1 VPHQLDSSTAHKLLA
16 ALPECNEWGQVTILD
31 SIANYKPESADQ
43 AEKIV
48 ERVRPR
54 LQHANSAV
62 VLSASKVNVHVNVH
76 KCVSR
81 KMYFIVLFGGKVA
94 LQHSPPQCKNGNRRP
109 MNRFQHP

>member
-1 VPHQLDSSTAHKLLA
+1 LFFSVSTKNVPHQLDSSAAHKLLA

-31 SIANYKPESADQ
+31 SIAAYRPESPEQ

-62 VLSASKVNVHVNVH
+62 VLSASKVSVPVNIHRRFV
-76 KCVSR
+76 CFWTCACSTVITR
-81 KMYFIVLFGGKVA
+81 AKMATGD
-94 LQHSPPQCKNGNRRP
+94 P
-109 MNRFQHP
+109 

>member
-1 VPHQLDSSTAHKLLA
+1 MPHRLDSSAAHKLLA

-31 SIANYKPESADQ
+31 SIAAYRPESAEE

-62 VLSASKVNVHVNVH
+62 VLSASKVSVPVNIHRRFV
-76 KCVSR
+76 CFLDVC
-81 KMYFIVLFGGKVA
+81 
-94 LQHSPPQCKNGNRRP
+94 LQHCHHQGKNGNGRSIK
-109 MNRFQHP
+109 